1 MRHSDLFTPA
11 GRIRHALEE
20 LEATW
25 HVSADEW
32 NDPVSHRFAEHQ
44 LEPMIPKLKLALDA
58 IGRMHQ
64 LLSEA
69 QRDCEN

>member
-1 MRHSDLFTPA
+1 MRRSDLFTPS

-20 LEATW
+20 LEAAW
-25 HVSADEW
+25 QASSDQW
-32 NDPVSHRFAEHQ
+32 NDSVSHRFAEHQ

-58 IGRMHQ
+58 ISRMHQ

-69 QRDCEN
+69 QRDCEK